1 MRAGIALV
9 TGGLLLGAAAAVGG
23 MLAGIAADE
32 QGATGS
38 SIPYFAMLA
47 VGAVL
52 LVVGVPRLGR
62 IRAERA
68 A

>member
-1 MRAGIALV
+1 MKAGIALV
-9 TGGLLLGAAAAVGG
+9 VGGLLLGAAAVVGG
-23 MLAGIAADE
+23 TLAGIAADE

-47 VGAVL
+47 VGVVL
-52 LVVGVPRLGR
+52 LAVGVARLGR